1 MSNDGKLYVRSTCM
15 ICLGKKNFC
24 PYCESGLTYTEAAD
38 TIIKEWLK
46 NQSEE
51 VKKFIIGAEDEKK

>member
-1 MSNDGKLYVRSTCM
+1 MSNDGKLYVKSTCM
-15 ICLGKKNFC
+15 VCRGKVSFC
-24 PYCESGLTYTEAAD
+24 SYCENGLTYTEAAD

-46 NQSEE
+46 QQTED

>member
-1 MSNDGKLYVRSTCM
+1 M

-24 PYCESGLTYTEAAD
+24 PYCDSGLTYTEAAD

-46 NQSEE
+46 NQSED
-51 VKKFIIGAEDEKK
+51 VKKYITGAGDEKK

>member
-1 MSNDGKLYVRSTCM
+1 M

-24 PYCESGLTYTEAAD
+24 PYCDGGLTYVEAAD

-46 NQSEE
+46 NQTEE
-51 VKKFIIGAEDEKK
+51 VKKHITGSEDEEK

>member
-1 MSNDGKLYVRSTCM
+1 MNDGKLYVKSTCM

-24 PYCESGLTYTEAAD
+24 PYCDNGLTYTEAAD

-46 NQSEE
+46 NQSED
-51 VKKFIIGAEDEKK
+51 VKKYITGVGDEKK

>member
-1 MSNDGKLYVRSTCM
+1 MNDGKLYIKSTCM

-24 PYCESGLTYTEAAD
+24 PYCDGGLTYVEAAD

-46 NQSEE
+46 NQTEE
-51 VKKFIIGAEDEKK
+51 VKKHITGSEDEEK